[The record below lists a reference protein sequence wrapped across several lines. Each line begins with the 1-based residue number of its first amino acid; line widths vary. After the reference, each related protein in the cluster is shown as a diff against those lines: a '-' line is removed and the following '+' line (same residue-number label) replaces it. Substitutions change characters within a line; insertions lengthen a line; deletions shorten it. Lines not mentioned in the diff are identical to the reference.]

1 MTTIS
6 ATAQAIQHPGDASL
20 GKEQRR
26 HPPLLTL
33 VLLLVASAWLIG
45 RADAF
50 KPGDS
55 VGYWIGVVGSSMMLL
70 LLTYP
75 LRKYARWMQRL
86 GRVKWWFWGHMAL
99 GLLGPWLILVHSTFH
114 IGSLNS
120 AVALYSMVV
129 VVASGIVGRFIYM
142 RVHRGLNGER
152 TTLRALQH
160 GAGLIESEA
169 RSWLHF
175 APTVEAR
182 LRSFEQRELD
192 ARSGWRTYLRQVL
205 VLPWAQ
211 RYTYR
216 RCVVELRAL
225 LTCLATE
232 QRWSDEQRA
241 RRMRRSRK
249 LVERYLDAVVRVAQY
264 TAYERVFS
272 LWHVAHLPFVVLL
285 VVSAIVHVIAVHA
298 Y

>member
-6 ATAQAIQHPGDASL
+6 ATAQAIQRPGDASL
-20 GKEQRR
+20 RKEPQR

-45 RADAF
+45 RANVF
-50 KPGDS
+50 KSGDS

-70 LLTYP
+70 LLSYP
-75 LRKYARWMQRL
+75 LRKYARWMQRF

-99 GLLGPWLILVHSTFH
+99 GLLGPWLILVHSSFRV
-114 IGSLNS
+114 GSLNS

-182 LRSFEQRELD
+182 LRTFEQRELN
-192 ARSGWRTYLRQVL
+192 ARSGWLTYLRQVL

-216 RCVVELRAL
+216 RCLLELRAL
-225 LTCLATE
+225 LARMAME

>member
-6 ATAQAIQHPGDASL
+6 ATAQAIQRPGDASL
-20 GKEQRR
+20 RKEQQR
-26 HPPLLTL
+26 HPPLLAL

-45 RADAF
+45 RADVF
-50 KPGDS
+50 KSGDS

-70 LLTYP
+70 LLSYP
-75 LRKYARWMQRL
+75 LRKYARWMQRF

-99 GLLGPWLILVHSTFH
+99 GLLGPWLILVHSTFRV
-114 IGSLNS
+114 GSLNS

-129 VVASGIVGRFIYM
+129 VVASGIVGRFIYV

-182 LRSFEQRELD
+182 LRTFEQRELN
-192 ARSGWRTYLRQVL
+192 ARSGWLTYLRQVL

-216 RCVVELRAL
+216 RCLLELRAL
-225 LTCLATE
+225 LARMAME

-264 TAYERVFS
+264 AAYERVFS